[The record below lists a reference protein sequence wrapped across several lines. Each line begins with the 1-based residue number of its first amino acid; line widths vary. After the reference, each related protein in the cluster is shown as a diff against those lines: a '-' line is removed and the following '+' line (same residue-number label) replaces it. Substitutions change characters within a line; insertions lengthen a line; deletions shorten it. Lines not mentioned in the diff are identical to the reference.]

1 MDLSRPIV
9 AGGAE
14 RLLDHRMLIAAAAVT
29 QSGTRTA
36 CLAARIRTQEHAP
49 DTSRALV
56 VTFLGADPVGGP
68 RTLAGSF
75 HPGIAQRIS
84 STSMKTGFTVAF

>member
-9 AGGAE
+9 ASGAE
-14 RLLDHRMLIAAAAVT
+14 RLLDHRMLIAAAAVA
-29 QSGTRTA
+29 QAGTRTA
-36 CLAARIRTQEHAP
+36 RLAARIETHERAP
-49 DTSRALV
+49 DPRRALI

-68 RTLAGSF
+68 RALAGSF
-75 HPGIAQRIS
+75 HPGIAQRVS